1 MLISEPA
8 ATLIALGAEEEAN
21 VKVPSL
27 LKRSFRDGKVEEEIC
42 PMVNALSFACVAVAR
57 TAATA
62 GKPIAKS

>member
-1 MLISEPA
+1 MLISEPE
-8 ATLIALGAEEEAN
+8 ATLIALGAEEEAS

-27 LKRSFRDGKVEEEIC
+27 LKVEEEIC